1 MTGEPLLPSA
11 LLRHWI
17 KRQASPAAWAWFETG
32 SAAVATGNAAA
43 LDTYFT
49 RMPRQL
55 GRDDLRLD
63 PDDLADADRA
73 RPGWNP
79 RHWSLD
85 EAARIALLLSLPGDV
100 APALKRLRVVADPT
114 EQIALLRGLPL
125 YPHAPDLMEEAAQG
139 VRTAMLPVFEA
150 VAHHNPYPR
159 ENFDLH
165 RWNQMVLKALFI
177 GSTLAPID
185 GLIAR
190 ANADLAVMLRDYAR
204 ERRAAGRTVSGELW
218 FCLAPFAEA
227 VDAVSDL
234 IAAARSND
242 PAERA
247 GARQGLE
254 SLDAVPLKES
264 L

>member
-1 MTGEPLLPSA
+1 MTGEPLLPQTV
-11 LLRHWI
+11 LRHWI
-17 KRQASPAAWAWFETG
+17 KRQASPAAWAWFDSGLE
-32 SAAVATGNAAA
+32 AVATGNASA
-43 LDTYFT
+43 LDSYFT
-49 RMPRQL
+49 RIPRQL
-55 GRDDLRLD
+55 GRDDLRLT
-63 PDDLADADRA
+63 PDDLASADRG

-85 EAARIALLLSLPGDV
+85 EAARITLLLHLPGDH
-100 APALKRLRVVADPT
+100 ARHLKRLRIMADPA

-125 YPHAPDLMEEAAQG
+125 YPDPASLLEEAALG

-159 ENFDLH
+159 ECFDQH

-185 GLIAR
+185 GLMAR

-218 FCLAPFAEA
+218 LCLAPFAGA

-234 IAAARSND
+234 MAAARSTD
-242 PAERA
+242 PAERD
-247 GARQGLE
+247 GAEHGLR
-254 SLDAVPLKES
+254 SLDALSLKES
-264 L
+264 V